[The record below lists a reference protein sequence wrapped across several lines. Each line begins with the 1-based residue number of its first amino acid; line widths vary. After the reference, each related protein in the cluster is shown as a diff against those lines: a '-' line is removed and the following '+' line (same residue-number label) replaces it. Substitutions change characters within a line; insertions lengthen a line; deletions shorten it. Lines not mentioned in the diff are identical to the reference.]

1 MELRSI
7 GYSRDIRKPTFMIK
21 IFTLRYGFLNDGKGN
36 IVDEVESI
44 MLTKNEKKIDFKLHT
59 RVAFL

>member
-1 MELRSI
+1 
-7 GYSRDIRKPTFMIK
+7 MIK